1 MPPRCN
7 SVGGLIPDDSCTEPL
22 DLETKPLEHGLQNE
36 VMLETITSPPTRD
49 HLVHN
54 RCKVKLH
61 RNPQQ
66 RVEILKWNVLRMQS
80 VNRLKRCK
88 GWRSISDILNSFQV
102 GIKIGPL
109 ATIR

>member
-7 SVGGLIPDDSCTEPL
+7 SVGGLIPNHSCTESL
-22 DLETKPLEHGLQNE
+22 DLETKPLEYGLQNK
-36 VMLETITSPPTRD
+36 VMLETITSPAIQD
-49 HLVHN
+49 HFVHN

-66 RVEILKWNVLRMQS
+66 WVEILKWNVLRMQQ

-88 GWRSISDILNSFQV
+88 GRRASSAILNSFQV
-102 GIKIGPL
+102 GIKI
-109 ATIR
+109 